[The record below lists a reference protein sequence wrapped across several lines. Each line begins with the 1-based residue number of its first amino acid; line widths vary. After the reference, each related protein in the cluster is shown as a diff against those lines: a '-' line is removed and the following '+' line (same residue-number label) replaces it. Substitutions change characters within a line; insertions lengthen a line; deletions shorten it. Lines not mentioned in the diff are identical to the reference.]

1 LIRLQKLAGENGSFC
16 TSFLFLQQ
24 IAFMIQR
31 IQSIWLLLA
40 AVFAFL
46 TFKLPFYQA
55 AVIEG
60 GEVYAQTT
68 IWLTIS
74 AALTG
79 ALAFINIFF
88 FNNRKLQMRL
98 CLFGILLAIV
108 LIALCFMEMTKFT
121 NGSLALSC
129 VIYFAIIAFYVLA
142 LNGIR
147 KDEKLIKSMDRLR

>member
-1 LIRLQKLAGENGSFC
+1 ML
-16 TSFLFLQQ
+16 
-24 IAFMIQR
+24 QR

-55 AVIEG
+55 AVIQG
-60 GEVYAQTT
+60 GEVNAQSDTWMT
-68 IWLTIS
+68 IV

-88 FNNRKLQMRL
+88 FNNRKLQLRI
-98 CLFGILLAIV
+98 CIFGIILAIV
-108 LIALCFMEMTKFT
+108 LVALCFMEITKFT
-121 NGSLALSC
+121 SGSIALSC
-129 VIYFAIIAFYVLA
+129 VIYFAIIAFYILA
-142 LNGIR
+142 AGGIR

>member
-1 LIRLQKLAGENGSFC
+1 
-16 TSFLFLQQ
+16 
-24 IAFMIQR
+24 MIQR

-40 AVFAFL
+40 AAFAFL
-46 TFKLPFYQA
+46 TFKLPFYQG
-55 AVIEG
+55 AVLQAD
-60 GEVYAQTT
+60 VKPAVDAQST
-68 IWLTIS
+68 IWLTIV

-88 FNNRKLQMRL
+88 FNNRKLQLRI
-98 CLFGILLAIV
+98 CIFGIILTLV
-108 LIALCFMEMTKFT
+108 LIALCFAEMSKFV

-129 VIYFAIIAFYVLA
+129 VIYFAILAFYIMA

>member
-1 LIRLQKLAGENGSFC
+1 
-16 TSFLFLQQ
+16 
-24 IAFMIQR
+24 MIQR

-46 TFKLPFYQA
+46 TFKLPFYQGAVMEA
-55 AVIEG
+55 AVKPQ
-60 GEVYAQTT
+60 VDAQST
-68 IWLTIS
+68 IWLTIV

-88 FNNRKLQMRL
+88 FNNRKLQLRI
-98 CLFGILLAIV
+98 CIFGIILTLL
-108 LIALCFMEMTKFT
+108 LIALCFVEMSKFA

-129 VIYFAIIAFYVLA
+129 IIYFAILAFYIMA

>member
-1 LIRLQKLAGENGSFC
+1 ML
-16 TSFLFLQQ
+16 
-24 IAFMIQR
+24 QR

-55 AVIEG
+55 AVIQG
-60 GEVYAQTT
+60 GEVNAQST
-68 IWLTIS
+68 IWLTIV
-74 AALTG
+74 AALAG

-88 FNNRKLQMRL
+88 FNNRKLQLRI
-98 CLFGILLAIV
+98 CIFGIILTIV
-108 LIALCFMEMTKFT
+108 LVALCFLEMTKFA

-129 VIYFAIIAFYVLA
+129 VIYFAIIAFFILA
-142 LNGIR
+142 ANGIR

>member
-1 LIRLQKLAGENGSFC
+1 
-16 TSFLFLQQ
+16 
-24 IAFMIQR
+24 MIQR

-46 TFKLPFYQA
+46 TFKLPFYQG
-55 AVIEG
+55 AVFLATD
-60 GEVYAQTT
+60 VKPAVDAQST
-68 IWLTIS
+68 IWLTIV

-88 FNNRKLQMRL
+88 FNNRKLQLRI
-98 CLFGILLAIV
+98 CIFGIILTLA
-108 LIALCFMEMTKFT
+108 LIALCFIEMSKFAD
-121 NGSLALSC
+121 GSLALSC
-129 VIYFAIIAFYVLA
+129 VIYFAILAFYIMA

>member
-1 LIRLQKLAGENGSFC
+1 
-16 TSFLFLQQ
+16 
-24 IAFMIQR
+24 MIQR

-46 TFKLPFYQA
+46 TFKLPFYQG
-55 AVIEG
+55 AVLLATD
-60 GEVYAQTT
+60 VKPAVDAQST
-68 IWLTIS
+68 IWLTIV

-88 FNNRKLQMRL
+88 FNNRKLQLRI
-98 CLFGILLAIV
+98 CIFGIILTLA
-108 LIALCFMEMTKFT
+108 LIALCFFEMSKFA

-129 VIYFAIIAFYVLA
+129 VIYFAILAFYIMA

>member
-1 LIRLQKLAGENGSFC
+1 
-16 TSFLFLQQ
+16 
-24 IAFMIQR
+24 MIQR

-46 TFKLPFYQA
+46 TFKLPFYQG
-55 AVIEG
+55 AVFQADITKPA
-60 GEVYAQTT
+60 VDAQST
-68 IWLTIS
+68 IWLTIV

-88 FNNRKLQMRL
+88 FNNRKLQLRL
-98 CLFGILLAIV
+98 CVFGIILALG
-108 LIALCFMEMTKFT
+108 LIALCFMEMTKFSS
-121 NGSLALSC
+121 GSIALSS
-129 VIYFAIIAFYVLA
+129 VIYFAIVAFYILA

>member
-1 LIRLQKLAGENGSFC
+1 
-16 TSFLFLQQ
+16 
-24 IAFMIQR
+24 MIQR

-46 TFKLPFYQA
+46 TFKLPFYQG
-55 AVIEG
+55 AVLQATD
-60 GEVYAQTT
+60 VKTAVDAQST
-68 IWLTIS
+68 IWLTVV
-74 AALTG
+74 AALAG

-88 FNNRKLQMRL
+88 FNNRKLQLRL
-98 CLFGILLAIV
+98 CVFGIILTLT
-108 LIALCFMEMTKFT
+108 LIALCFVEMSKFT

-129 VIYFAIIAFYVLA
+129 VIYFAILAFYIMA

>member
-1 LIRLQKLAGENGSFC
+1 
-16 TSFLFLQQ
+16 
-24 IAFMIQR
+24 MIQR

-46 TFKLPFYQA
+46 TFKLPFYQGA
-55 AVIEG
+55 ILQATNNVKP
-60 GEVYAQTT
+60 EVDAQST
-68 IWLTIS
+68 IWLTIV

-88 FNNRKLQMRL
+88 FNNRKLQLRI
-98 CLFGILLAIV
+98 CVFGIILSVV
-108 LIALCFMEMTKFT
+108 LIALCFMEMTKFAS
-121 NGSLALSC
+121 GSLALSC
-129 VIYFAIIAFYVLA
+129 IIYFAIIAFYILA

>member
-1 LIRLQKLAGENGSFC
+1 
-16 TSFLFLQQ
+16 
-24 IAFMIQR
+24 MIQR

-46 TFKLPFYQA
+46 TFKLPFYQG
-55 AVIEG
+55 AVFLATD
-60 GEVYAQTT
+60 VKPAVDAQST
-68 IWLTIS
+68 IWLTIV

-88 FNNRKLQMRL
+88 FNNRKLQLRI
-98 CLFGILLAIV
+98 CIFGIILTLA
-108 LIALCFMEMTKFT
+108 LIALCFIEMSKFAE
-121 NGSLALSC
+121 GSLALSC
-129 VIYFAIIAFYVLA
+129 VIYFAILAFYIMA

>member
-1 LIRLQKLAGENGSFC
+1 LADEIKTIC

-24 IAFMIQR
+24 IALMIQR

-46 TFKLPFYQA
+46 TFKLPFYQGA
-55 AVIEG
+55 ILQATNTKP
-60 GEVYAQTT
+60 EVDAQST
-68 IWLTIS
+68 IWLTIL

-88 FNNRKLQMRL
+88 FNNRKLQLRM
-98 CLFGILLAIV
+98 CVFGIILSAGLV
-108 LIALCFMEMTKFT
+108 ALCFAEMAKFT

-129 VIYFAIIAFYVLA
+129 VIYFAIIAFYILA

>member
-1 LIRLQKLAGENGSFC
+1 
-16 TSFLFLQQ
+16 
-24 IAFMIQR
+24 MIQR

-46 TFKLPFYQA
+46 TFKLPFYQGA
-55 AVIEG
+55 ILQATNVKP
-60 GEVYAQTT
+60 EVDAQST
-68 IWLTIS
+68 IWLTIV

-88 FNNRKLQMRL
+88 FNNRKLQLRI
-98 CLFGILLAIV
+98 CAFGILLSVV
-108 LIALCFMEMTKFT
+108 LIALCFMEMTKFAS
-121 NGSLALSC
+121 GSIALTS
-129 VIYFAIIAFYVLA
+129 VIYFAVVAFYILA

>member
-1 LIRLQKLAGENGSFC
+1 
-16 TSFLFLQQ
+16 
-24 IAFMIQR
+24 MIQR

-46 TFKLPFYQA
+46 TFKLPFYQG
-55 AVIEG
+55 AVLQAMD
-60 GEVYAQTT
+60 VKPAVDAQST
-68 IWLTIS
+68 IWLTIV

-88 FNNRKLQMRL
+88 FNNRKLQIRI
-98 CLFGILLAIV
+98 CIFGIILTLV
-108 LIALCFMEMTKFT
+108 LIALCFAEMSKFV

-129 VIYFAIIAFYVLA
+129 VIYFAILAFYIMA

>member
-1 LIRLQKLAGENGSFC
+1 
-16 TSFLFLQQ
+16 
-24 IAFMIQR
+24 MIQR

-46 TFKLPFYQA
+46 TFKLPFYQG
-55 AVIEG
+55 AVFLATD
-60 GEVYAQTT
+60 VKPTVDAQST
-68 IWLTIS
+68 IWLTIV

-88 FNNRKLQMRL
+88 FNNRKLQLRI
-98 CLFGILLAIV
+98 CIFGIILTLA
-108 LIALCFMEMTKFT
+108 LIALCFIEMSKFAD
-121 NGSLALSC
+121 GSLALSC
-129 VIYFAIIAFYVLA
+129 VIYFAILAFYIMA

>member
-1 LIRLQKLAGENGSFC
+1 
-16 TSFLFLQQ
+16 
-24 IAFMIQR
+24 MIQR

-46 TFKLPFYQA
+46 TFKLPFYQG
-55 AVIEG
+55 AVLQVTDVKPTID
-60 GEVYAQTT
+60 AQST
-68 IWLTIS
+68 IWLTIV

-88 FNNRKLQMRL
+88 FNNRKLQLRI
-98 CLFGILLAIV
+98 CIFGILLTLA
-108 LIALCFMEMTKFT
+108 LLALCFFEMTKFAD
-121 NGSLALSC
+121 GSLALSC
-129 VIYFAIIAFYVLA
+129 IIYFAILAFYIMA

>member
-1 LIRLQKLAGENGSFC
+1 
-16 TSFLFLQQ
+16 
-24 IAFMIQR
+24 MIQR

-46 TFKLPFYQA
+46 TFKLPFYQG
-55 AVIEG
+55 AVLQATD
-60 GEVYAQTT
+60 VKPAVDAQST
-68 IWLTIS
+68 IWLTIV

-88 FNNRKLQMRL
+88 FNNRKLQIRI
-98 CLFGILLAIV
+98 CIFGIILTLALIV
-108 LIALCFMEMTKFT
+108 LCFVEMTKFA

-129 VIYFAIIAFYVLA
+129 IIYFAILAFYIMA